1 MDHLPALY
9 PEQLHVLLA
18 LRPARFE
25 LVNALITRLACA
37 GPLLVLDGGNCFQ
50 AHRLARLLR
59 RHTPH
64 LQAALS
70 NIHVARAFTCYQ
82 VVALLAETPAL
93 PVPTLVLD
101 LLSTFHDESVPLHE
115 RRRLL
120 ESSLLEL
127 RRLSSRAPTLV
138 SAAPAIAPEA
148 GDLRSENS
156 SRFSSIGTEGSLEG
170 AAELLN
176 LLEEAADQ
184 LWRLEPPPIPQ
195 PLRLF

>member
-9 PEQLHVLLA
+9 PQQLHVLLA

-25 LVNALITRLACA
+25 LVNALIARLACA

-70 NIHVARAFTCYQ
+70 NIHIARAFTCYQ

-101 LLSTFHDESVPLHE
+101 LLSTFHDESVPLRE

-138 SAAPAIAPEA
+138 SAAPEA
-148 GDLRSENS
+148 SDLRSENNP
-156 SRFSSIGTEGSLEG
+156 RFSSLGTGGNGEGS
-170 AAELLN
+170 AELLN

-184 LWRLEPPPIPQ
+184 LWRLEPAPIPQ